1 MPPKAEG
8 RQAQALRRCEREY
21 QELKLQLQS
30 LGYILQGSV
39 TERWNQCGRA
49 WCHCHKDPQSRH
61 GPYYQWSWK
70 DRGKTKSVYLDAEQ
84 AEKCTEW
91 INNHRELERLLKRM
105 RTVSLRVARLLEI
118 DRKGVPRK
126 CGK

>member
-1 MPPKAEG
+1 MPQETEG
-8 RQAQALRRCEREY
+8 RREQALRRYERQYED
-21 QELKLQLQS
+21 LKLQLQN

-39 TERWNQCGRA
+39 TERWNQCGRS

-70 DRGKTKSVYLDAEQ
+70 DRGKTKSVYLDADQ
-84 AEKCTEW
+84 AKQCREW
-91 INNHRELERLLKRM
+91 IKNHRELERLLKRM
-105 RTVSLRVARLLEI
+105 RAVSLRVARLHEI
-118 DRKGVPRK
+118 DRKGVRRK